1 MEDSN
6 LSQNSLLSWIDPYS
20 QEQISWIASYISK
33 KNLSAALFGDSFH
46 ASPFNIINFLYNNQH
61 DARYRELT
69 KEMRNAWNQ
78 KKYRERNGKQV
89 SFQLPNNVAKSLEKI
104 AKRNNQSKTQAL
116 CDIINNTEKQRQHEN
131 KKHTKRIK
139 KLQDEKDNIETHRNR
154 VIGTLSKFLVEE
166 IVNRC
171 KYESTMGPAQ
181 EKLVLNRI
189 EEIENSTLEIKT
201 LRAADL
207 NLRSYLPYD
216 EGNV

>member
-6 LSQNSLLSWIDPYS
+6 LSQNSLLFWIDPYS

-116 CDIINNTEKQRQHEN
+116 CDIIKNTEKQRQHEN
-131 KKHTKRIK
+131 KKHKEQIE
-139 KLQDEKDNIETHRNR
+139 KLQNEKYNVETRRNR
-154 VIGTLSKFLVEE
+154 AIDTLSKFLVEE

-171 KYESTMGPAQ
+171 KHESTTGAPQ
-181 EKLVLNRI
+181 EKELVLNRI
-189 EEIENSTLEIKT
+189 EEIENSTLEMKT
-201 LRAADL
+201 LRAAAPD
-207 NLRSYLPYD
+207 LRSYLPYYK
-216 EGNV
+216 